1 MSENTLHSGGAAG
14 ADALF
19 GQYAAKA
26 GHLVQHYSFHGHKAD
41 TSCPPKSLIMLNAV
55 QEKFG
60 DAALTN
66 AAKFMGRH
74 FPTRSNHTNSLLR
87 RNFWQIIHTNK
98 IYAVASIGERGIVN
112 GGTGWAV
119 TMGILKGTKKVYVF
133 DQELNYWMKL
143 NAVINDLRKR
153 EIFWD
158 YVGEVPRPTGEYTG
172 IGSRNLTQGGMK
184 AIGALY
190 E

>member
-1 MSENTLHSGGAAG
+1 MQSENVLHSGGARG

-26 GHLVQHYSFHGHKAD
+26 GHHVLHYSFYGHKYD
-41 TSCPPKSLIMLNAV
+41 PSCPPESIVFLNKI

-60 DAALTN
+60 DAPLTN
-66 AAKFMGRH
+66 AGKFMGRPY
-74 FPTRSNHTNSLLR
+74 PTRSNHTNSLLR
-87 RNFWQIIHTNK
+87 RNFWQIMYSDK

-119 TMGILKGTKKVYVF
+119 TMGILKGLTKVYVF
-133 DQELNYWMKL
+133 DQELNYWLML
-143 NAVINDLRKR
+143 NAYIPKKR

-158 YVGEVPRPTGEYTG
+158 HVENVPHPKGEYAG
-172 IGSRNLTQGGMK
+172 IGSRDLTPGGIK
-184 AIGALY
+184 SIGELY